1 MRLVVQRVKEARV
14 LADGI
19 VMGRINMG
27 LLVFLGVEYNDELE
41 DVSWLVKKV
50 LGIRIFSDGDGK
62 MNCSLNQ
69 VNASV
74 LVVSQFTLHASIK
87 KGNRP
92 SFIAAAEPV
101 KANEMY
107 EKFILG
113 IKNEGIHVESGKFG
127 ANMQVELVNDG
138 PVTILMDS
146 KNKE

>member
-1 MRLVVQRVKEARV
+1 MRLVLQRVKEARV
-14 LADGI
+14 LADGD
-19 VMGRINMG
+19 VLGGINLG
-27 LLVFLGVEYNDELE
+27 LLIFLGVEHNDELE

-92 SFIAAAEPV
+92 SFLAAAEPV

-107 EKFILG
+107 EKFIFG

>member
-1 MRLVVQRVKEARV
+1 MRLVVQRVKEAKV
-14 LADGI
+14 LADGD
-19 VMGRINMG
+19 VLGRINLG

-92 SFIAAAEPV
+92 SFVAAAEPV

>member
-14 LADGI
+14 LAVSVVLGGI
-19 VMGRINMG
+19 NLG

-50 LGIRIFSDGDGK
+50 LGIRIFSDGDGR

-92 SFIAAAEPV
+92 SFTAAAEPV

-107 EKFILG
+107 EKFIFG

>member
-1 MRLVVQRVKEARV
+1 MRLVVQRVKEAKV
-14 LADGI
+14 LADGD
-19 VMGRINMG
+19 VLGRINLG

-62 MNCSLNQ
+62 MNCSLKQ

-87 KGNRP
+87 EGNRP
-92 SFIAAAEPV
+92 SFTAAAEPV

>member
-19 VMGRINMG
+19 VMGRINLG

-74 LVVSQFTLHASIK
+74 LVVSQFTLCANLR
-87 KGNRP
+87 KGSRP
-92 SFIAAAEPV
+92 SFIKAAPPKIGESLYNYFVSCLKKNNAEV
-101 KANEMY
+101 QT
-107 EKFILG
+107 
-113 IKNEGIHVESGKFG
+113 GKFG
-127 ANMQVELVNDG
+127 ANMDVELVNQG
-138 PVTILMDS
+138 PATFIIDS
-146 KNKE
+146 KI

>member
-1 MRLVVQRVKEARV
+1 MRLVVQRVKEAKV
-14 LADGI
+14 LVDGD
-19 VMGRINMG
+19 VLGGINLG
-27 LLVFLGVEYNDELE
+27 LLVFLGVEHNDELE

-92 SFIAAAEPV
+92 SFIAAAEPI

-107 EKFILG
+107 EKFIFG

-127 ANMQVELVNDG
+127 ANMQIELVNDG

>member
-1 MRLVVQRVKEARV
+1 MRLVVQRVKEAKV
-14 LADGI
+14 LADGD
-19 VMGRINMG
+19 VLGRINLG

-92 SFIAAAEPV
+92 SFTAAAEPV
-101 KANEMY
+101 KANELY
-107 EKFILG
+107 EKFILE

>member
-19 VMGRINMG
+19 VMGRINLG

-92 SFIAAAEPV
+92 SFLAAAEPV
-101 KANEMY
+101 KANKMY
-107 EKFILG
+107 EKFIFG

>member
-19 VMGRINMG
+19 VMGRINLG
-27 LLVFLGVEYNDELE
+27 ILVFLGVEYNDELE

-92 SFIAAAEPV
+92 SFLAAAEPV

>member
-1 MRLVVQRVKEARV
+1 MRLVVQRVKEAKV
-14 LADGI
+14 LADGD
-19 VMGRINMG
+19 VLGRINLG

>member
-1 MRLVVQRVKEARV
+1 LRLVVQRVKEAKV
-14 LADGI
+14 LADGD
-19 VMGRINMG
+19 VLGGINLG
-27 LLVFLGVEYNDELE
+27 LLVFLGVEHNDELE

-92 SFIAAAEPV
+92 SFLAAAEPI

-107 EKFILG
+107 EKFIFG

>member
-1 MRLVVQRVKEARV
+1 MRLVVQRVKEAKV
-14 LADGI
+14 LADGD
-19 VMGRINMG
+19 VLGGINLG
-27 LLVFLGVEYNDELE
+27 LLVFLGVEHNDELE

-92 SFIAAAEPV
+92 SFLAAAEPV

-107 EKFILG
+107 EKFIFG

>member
-1 MRLVVQRVKEARV
+1 MRLVVQRVKEAKV
-14 LADGI
+14 LADGD
-19 VMGRINMG
+19 VLGRINLG

-92 SFIAAAEPV
+92 SFLAAAEPV
-101 KANEMY
+101 KANKMY
-107 EKFILG
+107 EKFIFG

>member
-19 VMGRINMG
+19 VLGRINLG
-27 LLVFLGVEYNDELE
+27 ILVFLGVEYNDELE

-92 SFIAAAEPV
+92 SFLAAAEPI

-107 EKFILG
+107 EKFIFG
-113 IKNEGIHVESGKFG
+113 IKNEGIHVESGKCG
-127 ANMQVELVNDG
+127 ANMPVELVNDG

>member
-1 MRLVVQRVKEARV
+1 MRLVVQRVKEAKV
-14 LADGI
+14 LADGD
-19 VMGRINMG
+19 VLGGINLG
-27 LLVFLGVEYNDELE
+27 LLVFLGVEHNDELE

-50 LGIRIFSDGDGK
+50 LGLRIFSDGDGK

-92 SFIAAAEPV
+92 SFIAAAEPI

-127 ANMQVELVNDG
+127 ANMQIELVNDG

>member
-19 VMGRINMG
+19 VMGRINLG

-92 SFIAAAEPV
+92 SFLAAAEPV

>member
-19 VMGRINMG
+19 VMGRINLG